1 MRKDRTGEKLA
12 SGVDVAG
19 DGEEDTLRRRRSPR
33 SRLRGLFPDPRS
45 HGSNPEST
53 VAKKKFRSMGSN
65 SSGLNRTPKMLE
77 PGFFHGLGI

>member
-12 SGVDVAG
+12 NGVDVAG
-19 DGEEDTLRRRRSPR
+19 DGDTLRRRRSPR

-53 VAKKKFRSMGSN
+53 VAKKNPDPWARIPV
-65 SSGLNRTPKMLE
+65 GLTEHQKC
-77 PGFFHGLGI
+77 